1 MGGRIMAT
9 TINADTTNGLV
20 ITPDTSGELEFQ
32 SDGTQI
38 LKVDTSTG
46 ALTIPAGTTAQR
58 PASPATGMIRYNT
71 SITKCEAYQNG
82 SWVAFHEDP
91 IIYTGQYLVVAGGGA
106 GSGPWEGGGGGA
118 GGYIENTET
127 TFTIGAVYTVT
138 VGAGGV
144 GVTNDIG
151 TIGSNSVLSGTGISE
166 TAIGGGYGVSAS
178 GAKPPASGGSGGGS
192 NRNVAGGAG
201 TAGQGNAGGTNS
213 GGATGGGGGAGA
225 VGGNGTADTAGGNG
239 GIGKLSSI
247 TGSSTYYA
255 GGGGGAS
262 YSGTHGTGGSGGGA
276 NGVGSGTAPS
286 GTANTGGGG
295 GGVRSQTGKGG
306 NGGSGV
312 VILRVPTA
320 KYSGTTTGSPTV
332 TTDGSD
338 TVIKFTGSGSYT
350 A

>member
-1 MGGRIMAT
+1 MAT

-20 ITPDTSGELEFQ
+20 ITPDTSGELVFQ
-32 SDGTQI
+32 SNGTQVF
-38 LKVDTSTG
+38 KVDTPTG

-58 PASPATGMIRYNT
+58 PVSPTEGMIRYNT

-82 SWVAFHEDP
+82 SWVAFHDDP
-91 IIYTGQYLVVAGGGA
+91 VIYTGQYLVVAGGGA
-106 GSGPWEGGGGGA
+106 GSSGWEGGGGGA

-201 TAGQGNAGGTNS
+201 TAGQGNAGGT
-213 GGATGGGGGAGA
+213 GTFAATGGGGGAGA
-225 VGGNGTADTAGGNG
+225 VGGNGTADTTGGGG
-239 GIGKLSSI
+239 GIGLQSSI
-247 TGSSTYYA
+247 TGSATYYA
-255 GGGGGAS
+255 GGGGGS
-262 YSGTHGTGGSGGGA
+262 SNSTQGTGGSGGGA
-276 NGVGSGTAPS
+276 NGILIGTAPS

-295 GGVRSQTGKGG
+295 GGVRQQTGKGG

-312 VILRVPTA
+312 VIIRVPTA

-332 TTDGSD
+332 TTTGAD